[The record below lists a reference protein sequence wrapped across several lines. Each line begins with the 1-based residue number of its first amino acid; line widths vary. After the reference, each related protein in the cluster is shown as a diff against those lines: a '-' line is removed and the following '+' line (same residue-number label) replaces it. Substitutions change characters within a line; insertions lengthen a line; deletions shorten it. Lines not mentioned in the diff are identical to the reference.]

1 MLKPQTFPD
10 LLPNVVGHEEFVI
23 SGVAH
28 ELKLETVFIFIVFI
42 DTHFWQVKHVFVLE
56 WINDVKEFLHR
67 GIIEVHCEVHF
78 PIGL

>member
-1 MLKPQTFPD
+1 MTPLHGIACFCDIGFGARAVSRKTP
-10 LLPNVVGHEEFVI
+10 I
-23 SGVAH
+23 Y
-28 ELKLETVFIFIVFI
+28 FIVFI